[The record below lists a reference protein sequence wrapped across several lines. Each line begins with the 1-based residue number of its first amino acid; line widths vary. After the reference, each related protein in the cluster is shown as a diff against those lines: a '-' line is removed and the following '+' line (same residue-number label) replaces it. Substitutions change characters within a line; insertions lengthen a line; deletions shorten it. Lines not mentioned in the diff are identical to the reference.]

1 MLLFQNKIYKHVTI
15 LHFFNVGKIESMR
28 HLKNE
33 VDSVKRDVECGLRF
47 QDQSI
52 TVEIGDTVIC
62 YTTNMEVQKTDWDP
76 GF

>member
-1 MLLFQNKIYKHVTI
+1 
-15 LHFFNVGKIESMR
+15 MR